1 MNMFIM
7 PAPGGGNGESEHRL
21 YRICYNTSTSTEKPN
36 YIYKIDSECVV
47 CCVPDV
53 RSWKT

>member
-1 MNMFIM
+1 MFIM